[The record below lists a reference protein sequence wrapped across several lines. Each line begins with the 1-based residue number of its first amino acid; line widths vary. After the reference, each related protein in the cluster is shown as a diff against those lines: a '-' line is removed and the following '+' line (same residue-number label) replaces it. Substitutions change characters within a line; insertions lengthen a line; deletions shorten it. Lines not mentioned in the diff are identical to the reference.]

1 MNTKVLGAVFKRN
14 FVSYLANPTGYV
26 FVCVFVLLSTIAAFW
41 PNEFFVTNLANL
53 DQLNK
58 MFPFIMLVFVP
69 AVTMSVWADERR
81 QGTDELLLTMPATD
95 LDIVVGKYLAAVAI
109 FSVSLLFSFLCNLS
123 VLAFLGEP
131 DVGLFLGTYIGYWL
145 VGLAMLAVGMGAS
158 FLTGNLTV
166 AYVLGAVF
174 NLPLVFAVHSD
185 VILGQQLALAVK
197 QWSIGEQFAD
207 FGRGIIS
214 LSGLLY
220 FGTIVA
226 VLLYVSVILIAR
238 RHWVHGR
245 QSRFMAAHY
254 LVRTVS
260 VAAIGIG
267 AIVFFT
273 HRDFRGDI
281 TQERLSSL
289 SRATVQLLKNLQIER
304 PVQIEAFISPTVP
317 ESYVQ
322 TRANLL
328 SALRE
333 LDIRGG
339 EKVTVRVNDTERYSE
354 EAARAEQRYDIT
366 FREVT
371 TMERGTFSRDTVFLG
386 VAFTCGLEKVILPF
400 VDRGIPVEYE
410 MTRSIATVTQQKR
423 RKVGVLNTDAQVYG
437 QFNMQTM
444 SPPSNWP
451 IIDELEKQ
459 YEVEQVDASS
469 PIGDEYDVLLAVQPS
484 SLGPEQMDNFLAA
497 IRSGTPTAIFEDP
510 FPFFAGNVP
519 GTSAPRR
526 PPGGMNPMMMGRQP
540 PPEKGNRAALW
551 DLLQVDFGENQV
563 IWQDYNPYRRYADW
577 PMEFVFIGEG
587 SGQDEP
593 FSEEEVATSG
603 LQHMLLPFPGSVR
616 NLNVSRLKFTPLVQT
631 GEQTGTVDSND
642 VVQMSMFG
650 MGGGI
655 NPNRRQ
661 TPTNVPYVLAA
672 HIRGKVASDAGDGNG
687 DGNGNGDDEHDHAD
701 GEAHDHDHGD
711 DESDSESTA
720 GSPNSAVNVVL
731 VADIDMLHREFF
743 RLREMGEIP
752 EAGVRFDFDNVT
764 FVLNILDMLAGDDRF
779 LEIRKRRP
787 KHRTLTRIEK
797 KTEKAREERGKEIE
811 KLRDEYD
818 EVKEAED
825 EKLEEEIR
833 KMEERMKKEG
843 RVSLFDIAN
852 RIGMAQRDG
861 DRRKQIK
868 LEQLEQKRD
877 KEINRIE
884 TDLSLKIRALQDTYK
899 MRAVLLPPIPPLCV
913 AVIVFFTRRMRER
926 EGVSRSRLRS

>member
-14 FVSYLANPTGYV
+14 FISYLASPTGYV

-53 DQLNK
+53 DQLNLK
-58 MFPFIMLVFVP
+58 FAFIMLVFVP
-69 AVTMSVWADERR
+69 AVTMSIWADERR
-81 QGTDELLLTMPATD
+81 QGTDELLLTMPAAD

-109 FSVSLLFSFLCNLS
+109 FSVSLLFSFFCNFS

-131 DVGLFLGTYIGYWL
+131 DMGLFLGTYIGYWL

-174 NLPLVFAVHSD
+174 NLPLVFAVHAD
-185 VILGQQLALAVK
+185 VILDQQFALAVK

-226 VLLYVSVILIAR
+226 VLLYVSVVLIAR
-238 RHWVHGR
+238 RHWSHGL
-245 QSRFMAAHY
+245 QSRFMACHY
-254 LVRTVS
+254 LVRTLA

-273 HRDFRGDI
+273 HHDFRGDI

-289 SRATVQLLKNLQIER
+289 SPATVQLLKNLQIER
-304 PVQIEAFISPTVP
+304 PVQIEAFVSPSVP

-322 TRANLL
+322 TRVNLL

-333 LDIRGG
+333 LNIRGG

-354 EAARAEQRYDIT
+354 DAARAEQRYGIS

-371 TMERGTFSRDTVFLG
+371 SMERGTYSRDTVFMG

-469 PIGDEYDVLLAVQPS
+469 PIDGEYDVLLAVQPS

-497 IRSGTPTAIFEDP
+497 VRGGTPTAIFEDP

-519 GTSAPRR
+519 GTAAPRR
-526 PPGGMNPMMMGRQP
+526 PPGGMNPMMGRQP

-563 IWQDYNPYRRYADW
+563 IWQDYNPYGRFQDW
-577 PMEFVFIGEG
+577 PMEFVFVGEG
-587 SGQDEP
+587 SGQEEP
-593 FSEEEVATSG
+593 FSEAEVAVSG

-616 NLNVSRLKFTPLVQT
+616 NLNVSKLKFTPLVQT

-642 VVQMSMFG
+642 VIQMSMFG

-672 HIRGKVASDAGDGNG
+672 HIRGKVGSDDSDG
-687 DGNGNGDDEHDHAD
+687 GNGNGDGDDHAD
-701 GEAHDHDHGD
+701 HDGHDHGNGNGNG
-711 DESDSESTA
+711 DESESEESTA
-720 GSPNSAVNVVL
+720 GARNSGINVVL

-743 RLREMGEIP
+743 RLRELGEIP

-787 KHRTLTRIEK
+787 KHRTLTRVEK
-797 KTEKAREERGKEIE
+797 GTEKARKERGKRIE
-811 KLRDEYD
+811 ELRDKYE
-818 EVKEAED
+818 EVKEEED
-825 EKLEEEIR
+825 EKLEEKIR

-843 RVSLFDIAN
+843 RVSIFEIAN
-852 RIGMAQRDG
+852 EVGMAQRDG

-868 LEQLEQKRD
+868 LEQLEQERD
-877 KEINRIE
+877 KEINQIE
-884 TDLSLKIRALQDTYK
+884 TKLNLEVRKLQDTYK
-899 MRAVLLPPIPPLCV
+899 MWAVLLPPIPPLCV
-913 AVIVFFTRRMRER
+913 ALIVFFTRRMRER
-926 EGVSRSRLRS
+926 EGVARSRLRS